1 MRARHTVSALLVA
14 AALTAGALAPAAA
27 DDVTDQQH
35 QIQAQING
43 TQDDLEA
50 ASRQVQA
57 AANSLAQ
64 AQAQLPV
71 ARAAY
76 VAASGRLSDARG
88 QLALIR
94 DRLRTLNAQ
103 QDKVTVAITQAQN
116 RIERSQT
123 LIGRIVR
130 YQYQT
135 GGFLE
140 LQLLMDAQSPADLV
154 SRLMAADSIT
164 DSQTSVLDQVTAD
177 QAVLTARQQE
187 LEVTQQAI
195 ETSESDIQT
204 KVADLSDLTAATRQA
219 QSRVEALV
227 NMRVDAMKVA
237 RQQRAAEQQRLDR
250 LKSAQA
256 ALNDQITQQ
265 TSTGGGLPNGQL
277 SNPLPGAPMV
287 QGVGW
292 RVHPVYGY
300 RSCHTGIDLSA
311 STGTPILAA
320 RSGTVVW
327 TKSEL
332 DGPYGNNTLI
342 DHGDGLS
349 TFYAHQSGFNV
360 SPGQHVHTGD
370 VIGYVGETGY
380 ATGPHLHFEVHIN
393 GVPYDPMGWFGGTK
407 TPQSV
412 FCP

>member
-35 QIQAQING
+35 QIQSQING

-57 AANSLAQ
+57 AAHDLAE

-76 VAASGRLSDARG
+76 VAASGRLTDARG

-135 GGFLE
+135 GGFIE

-187 LEVTQQAI
+187 LAVTQQAI

-204 KVADLSDLTAATRQA
+204 KVSDLTELTAAARQA
-219 QSRVEALV
+219 QAHVEALV
-227 NMRVDAMKVA
+227 TMRADAMKVA
-237 RQQRAAEQQRLDR
+237 RQQRAAEQQRLNR
-250 LKSAQA
+250 LKAAQA

-277 SNPLPGAPMV
+277 SNPLARCANGA
-287 QGVGW
+287 GC
-292 RVHPVYGY
+292 R
-300 RSCHTGIDLSA
+300 
-311 STGTPILAA
+311 LA
-320 RSGTVVW
+320 G
-327 TKSEL
+327 
-332 DGPYGNNTLI
+332 
-342 DHGDGLS
+342 
-349 TFYAHQSGFNV
+349 
-360 SPGQHVHTGD
+360 SPGVRLPKLSHRNRLVRVYWHTDPRGPKRHGGLDQVRTRRPIRQQHVD
-370 VIGYVGETGY
+370 R
-380 ATGPHLHFEVHIN
+380 PR
-393 GVPYDPMGWFGGTK
+393 
-407 TPQSV
+407 
-412 FCP
+412 